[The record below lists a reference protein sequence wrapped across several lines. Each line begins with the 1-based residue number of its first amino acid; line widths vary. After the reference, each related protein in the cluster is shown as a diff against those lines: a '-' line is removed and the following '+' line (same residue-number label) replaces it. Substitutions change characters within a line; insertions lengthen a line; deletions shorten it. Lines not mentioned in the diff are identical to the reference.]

1 MEVGFGFLGFVPP
14 IIFYSDLSRGLKKH
28 HLEPIDLFGGARR
41 KHDFFGPTVFT
52 PVDGT
57 LNWCPRQTRKFMVYC
72 FAGKKHTLQCIWIM
86 TPKKSFSGQK
96 KKHQETMDLKLNEQ
110 EVSRRPKVQCTLA
123 IGQGIWSFQAP
134 HLQTQDQL
142 ALCHGR
148 ASWAFSGSKD
158 SLLRWELYHCVGH
171 PLVQEP
177 SKVVHFRKWGAQL
190 IVQVISLWPLE
201 ERRFVPFF
209 PVEKDPGTAQI
220 VIHHR
225 HALPC
230 CRHRS
235 ELKSFGTG
243 VFPAVKRV
251 VFHTCSW
258 ATSYAWKPKQSICP
272 PNPPPMQLLRW

>member
-1 MEVGFGFLGFVPP
+1 MTFLARQSLLLSMAHWTDARDKLGSLWFIALLGKNTHYNVF
-14 IIFYSDLSRGLKKH
+14 INNDTKKIFQWPEKK
-28 HLEPIDLFGGARR
+28 
-41 KHDFFGPTVFT
+41 
-52 PVDGT
+52 
-57 LNWCPRQTRKFMVYC
+57 Q
-72 FAGKKHTLQCIWIM
+72 
-86 TPKKSFSGQK
+86 
-96 KKHQETMDLKLNEQ
+96 HQETTDLKLNEQ